1 VGVSEAGVSLIDYS
15 KGDLSNNFSG
25 NSYIATAKKCTM
37 AKFLSVTVILLCIT
51 FLATAQNAPA
61 EKYVKAFSET
71 KNRWLVEN
79 KIDSIRNLL
88 DSRCLYLHSNGWI
101 QTADEVVKDMESK
114 KLVYRK
120 ITISESQA
128 RQFESMVIVTGKGRF
143 EGEVDGKAF
152 GMVLMYTEVY
162 VKRKSSWKLVSRQS
176 TKLE

>member
-1 VGVSEAGVSLIDYS
+1 MLKVFTVAGFMLCFNLVVS
-15 KGDLSNNFSG
+15 
-25 NSYIATAKKCTM
+25 
-37 AKFLSVTVILLCIT
+37 
-51 FLATAQNAPA
+51 AQNAPA

-128 RQFESMVIVTGKGRF
+128 RQYESMVIVTGKGRF